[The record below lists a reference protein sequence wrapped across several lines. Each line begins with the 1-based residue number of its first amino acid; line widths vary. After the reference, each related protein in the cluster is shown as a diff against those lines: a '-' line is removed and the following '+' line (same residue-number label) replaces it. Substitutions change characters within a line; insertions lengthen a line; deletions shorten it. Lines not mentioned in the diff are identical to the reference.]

1 MAKISKYIK
10 LDKNVLLEYVYNDG
24 NLIGEKYKILVDSRT
39 KNKSYIATA

>member
-24 NLIGEKYKILVDSRT
+24 NLIGEI
-39 KNKSYIATA
+39 